1 MYLVAWLPPD
11 WSDAAAARALGEAG
25 VVAVPLSS
33 LVIETKRAPGL
44 MLGYTGHSEAAMTRA
59 IDRIAEIFQRKP
71 V

>member
-1 MYLVAWLPPD
+1 MYLIAWLPAD

-33 LVIETKRAPGL
+33 FVIETPRPPGL

-59 IDRIAEIFQRKP
+59 IDRMGGVFAHNP

>member
-1 MYLVAWLPPD
+1 MYLIAWLPAD

-25 VVAVPLSS
+25 VVGRAAVVAGRRDP
-33 LVIETKRAPGL
+33 RPPGL

-59 IDRIAEIFQRKP
+59 IDRMAEALQRKP